1 MVTLLFFAGGFF
13 LPLMVVFLLWRVTFI
28 ARERELAFASA
39 VFWGAIGAAL
49 LAITVG
55 TSLTQQM
62 LTMMPAGMARGLQ
75 VILLAPI
82 YEELGKLLVLPVLLL
97 VLRRQ
102 SVRTLSGGIVLG
114 MAIGTGFGVTENMF
128 MLLGIANTQP
138 EEELLATFWIRL
150 LGTTPLHMTATAIPV
165 ALLGWSRGRG
175 HDGFLQVL
183 SCAGGLILGIG
194 LHAIWNISVLAGN
207 LAQPETVHAGLCIV
221 MSSAFLLMV
230 VLLMLG
236 TQAERRKF
244 ARFLDELVRGHVL
257 LPQEAL
263 VIGRRRMLEE
273 ETAAAGELRRLV
285 ARYLFP
291 PHSDSQAV
299 ALAVEEWRRT
309 R

>member
-1 MVTLLFFAGGFF
+1 
-13 LPLMVVFLLWRVTFI
+13 MVVFLLWRVTFI

-39 VFWGAIGAAL
+39 IFWGAIGAAL

-236 TQAERRKF
+236 DAGRTEKVRALSRRVGAGLRAPAPGGAGDREKTDARGGDGRGGGAE
-244 ARFLDELVRGHVL
+244 ASGGAVPVSAPSGLTGCG
-257 LPQEAL
+257 P
-263 VIGRRRMLEE
+263 GS
-273 ETAAAGELRRLV
+273 GGV
-285 ARYLFP
+285 ATNSVMMIVMKP
-291 PHSDSQAV
+291 S
-299 ALAVEEWRRT
+299 T
-309 R
+309 

>member
-1 MVTLLFFAGGFF
+1 MVTLLFLAGGFF
-13 LPLMVVFLLWRVTFI
+13 LPLMVVFLLWGVTFI
-28 ARERELAFASA
+28 ARERELAFSSSI
-39 VFWGAIGAAL
+39 FWGAIGAAL

-55 TSLTQQM
+55 TSLTEQM
-62 LTMMPAGMARGLQ
+62 LTVMPAGMARGLQ

-82 YEELGKLLVLPVLLL
+82 YEELGKLLVLPVLLV

-114 MAIGTGFGVTENMF
+114 MAIGTGFGVTENIF
-128 MLLGIANTQP
+128 MLLRMASTQP
-138 EEELLATFWIRL
+138 EEQLLATFWIRL

-165 ALLGWSRGRG
+165 AILGWSRGRG
-175 HDGFLQVL
+175 HDAFLQVL
-183 SCAGGLILGIG
+183 SCAGGLILGIA
-194 LHAIWNISVLAGN
+194 LHATWNISVLLGH
-207 LAQPETVHAGLCIV
+207 LAQPGTVLTGLCIL

-236 TQAERRKF
+236 TQSERRQF
-244 ARFLDELVRGHVL
+244 ARFLDQLVRSQVL

-263 VIGRRRMLEE
+263 VIGRRRMLED

-285 ARYLFP
+285 ARHLFP
-291 PHSDSQAV
+291 PCYDSQAV
-299 ALAVEEWRRT
+299 ALAVEDWRRT